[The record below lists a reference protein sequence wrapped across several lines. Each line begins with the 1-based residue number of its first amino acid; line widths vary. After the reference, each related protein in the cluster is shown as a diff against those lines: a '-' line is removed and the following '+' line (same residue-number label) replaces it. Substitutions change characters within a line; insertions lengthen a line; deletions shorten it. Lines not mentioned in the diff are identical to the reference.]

1 MTTDERLVFLYAM
14 EIFCNFY
21 YKKNTSTLLPTF
33 FIDGEFLGVTT
44 VNLDSTLDKYI
55 IIQQFEYSKR
65 SKLTDSGKDYVLTFR
80 IDELLSLPY
89 GIYLIPSKLEL
100 LPKAE
105 LCIYLVHNL
114 AYVRHIAK
122 EIYDKQI

>member
-14 EIFCNFY
+14 EIFC
-21 YKKNTSTLLPTF
+21 KNNYSSTLSTF
-33 FIDGEFLGVTT
+33 FIDGEFLGITT
-44 VNLDSTLDKYI
+44 VNLDSTLDKNI
-55 IIQQFEYSKR
+55 IIKQFAYSKR
-65 SKLTDSGKDYVLTFR
+65 SKLTDEGKDYVLTFC
-80 IDELLSLPY
+80 IDKLLSIPY
-89 GIYLIPSKLEL
+89 GIYAVPLKLEL